1 MKIVIIQVNIECDVD
16 NDDYFLDRAF
26 CQLGINS
33 IQQYAAKHNYDYIC
47 FNSFTK
53 ESLLKRSNNQT
64 LDAHY
69 EYIYR
74 LPELHEYDYV
84 IYIDTDVIC
93 VNDTQKFPIG
103 KGILIGPSPG
113 DVYERRFNDVIGPSP
128 GDVYVHGQHVSDI
141 NSKLSWI
148 NSGIMGIEKAAAKR
162 LYNWCVINDFNR
174 EEPSVL
180 LKYPEPKFHYGDQSL
195 ILQYFIEN
203 EDDINLTLDRKWN
216 ARVDDLKINF
226 LHIPGRPKMKKYL
239 KWKENSRLTQ

>member
-1 MKIVIIQVNIECDVD
+1 MKIVIIQVNIECDVGDD
-16 NDDYFLDRAF
+16 NYFLDREF

-64 LDAHY
+64 LDTHY

-74 LPELHEYDYV
+74 LPELHEYDYI

-93 VNDTQKFPIG
+93 VNDTEKFPIG
-103 KGILIGPSPG
+103 KGILIG
-113 DVYERRFNDVIGPSP
+113 RSP

-141 NSKLSWI
+141 NLKLSWI

-174 EEPSVL
+174 EESSVL
-180 LKYPEPKFHYGDQSL
+180 LKYPELKFHYGDQSL

-216 ARVDDLKINF
+216 ARVDDVKINF

-239 KWKENSRLTQ
+239 KWKENSQLTQ